1 MISFLKP
8 YTEAVTEGNNKEII
22 LLGDFNIDLIKSNSN
37 AKMSEFLASISK
49 CFCFDVQC
57 ILLRKIKILLSQR
70 CLCFIN
76 FKIFFLFQPL
86 HEDVMSGKSCTF
98 WLVCQG
104 GKISIFSTD
113 PGKIL
118 SILRFV

>member
-8 YTEAVTEGNNKEII
+8 YTEAVTEGNNNTEAVTEGNNKEII
-22 LLGDFNIDLIKSNSN
+22 LLGDFNIDLTKSNSN
-37 AKMSEFLASISK
+37 AKMSEFLPSISK

-76 FKIFFLFQPL
+76 F
-86 HEDVMSGKSCTF
+86 
-98 WLVCQG
+98 
-104 GKISIFSTD
+104 
-113 PGKIL
+113 
-118 SILRFV
+118 

>member
-1 MISFLKP
+1 MYFIKKNKDSIKPAMSVFYQFL
-8 YTEAVTEGNNKEII
+8 
-22 LLGDFNIDLIKSNSN
+22 D
-37 AKMSEFLASISK
+37 
-49 CFCFDVQC
+49 
-57 ILLRKIKILLSQR
+57 
-70 CLCFIN
+70 
-76 FKIFFLFQPL
+76 FFLFQPL

-104 GKISIFSTD
+104 GKISIFSID